1 MEIMI
6 AQMKALS
13 ARTEIL
19 EQAKMDGAKAVPVPG
34 GGGHPGVPS
43 VSSGLPLFAGP
54 PATAFSKY
62 TSLVGPPPKVRA
74 PIPSAHLPAASS
86 TQAVPVEAEDPNGLA
101 AALSQ
106 QSTAVLALVSHL
118 ASQSDPLGD
127 IPGVSAHSTSVKGVQ
142 KREKM
147 QQDLAMG
154 SSAYYLQVMQQLHK
168 KLYPSLPLPKT
179 TDELGHLSVLTYLE
193 RSGGFKQ
200 HREAGLRMWVLSHT
214 VDAAAQGD
222 LHQVRERL
230 ALMTSVIGGRS
241 PDLPFPRSVEH
252 YGTFW
257 ETVWEPGTPSMVIGR
272 PCLYKRNGGLGEQEA
287 RIPQKESKDDRS
299 RQSIAE
305 KKGKISKAS
314 SSRSGCCEGTI
325 DGSHEGIQ
333 KSGGNVPVA
342 AGCRDKL
349 HADAAGLRNDLFGK
363 HISFASWCAQMVA
376 SVFRTRTSFSAFAR
390 SAIHLTRSTEV
401 SRSPAFPIPLPHVG
415 VFDRMPSGLSLHH
428 RSQIHFK
435 RAVVLTILALDFWWS
450 GNRFI
455 DLDLLRRSPSVSQR
469 QIIKRVVDFMQVD
482 GPKIPFSVSLSGRRS
497 PQLIARLCELSDAG
511 VKNSPYDRTFEGFE
525 SEVPVDNSILPELE
539 PYRSLDF
546 SRLRVVG
553 EGHFNPIPFLDDNLC
568 MAFCNPDSL
577 LHPVLPDKENLPCI
591 RDPLEQIVGLM
602 KLWDCRGLL
611 LLHEHNTPGL
621 YPHECVRIFNCF
633 KSVECDRQI
642 GDRRGRN
649 FCERRLHGPSKLL
662 PAGPDVFELFL
673 EVGEQVHV
681 SVSDRRDFYH
691 QFSTTYSRAISN
703 TLSPGVPAELVS
715 DTAAFSALIL
725 RKANQSSSRH
735 CVGDGLFAS
744 RRFPK
749 VTKKRPSL
757 VFGAF
762 KSILQGDHGGVE
774 FACQSHE
781 NLLRS
786 GKLLGED
793 VRIVADRPFRGDSLM
808 QGLVIDDFFA
818 VSKVPRGTVGETPDV
833 KAIRKAIQIY
843 DQEKIIGSPSK
854 DVFGERSAKVIGAH
868 INGSD
873 RALDRGICP
882 LGTPATKRYALAW
895 ITLQVCA
902 LPFTTDVLHVWLL
915 GGWISLLTLRRPLMS
930 VLGASFRLVDSSAIC
945 PLKPRLVKLTR
956 EVANELTV
964 LALLVCMAVSDLR
977 AEASPWVFATDA
989 SMKKGAICKA
999 TIDKEFSKI
1008 LWRTSR
1014 SKGAYHRL
1022 LTPLQALSRR
1032 LELLEEF
1039 RSVDAVPV
1047 SRPVAFC
1054 YDFLEVF
1061 SGAATVSQAL
1071 LEKGFVVGPPI
1082 DISVNEE
1089 YNMQWVRVISW
1100 ITFMISEKRLCAIM
1114 CEPPCTSFSIM
1125 RRPALRSKLA
1135 PYGFRPKQEQTFLGN
1150 LLACRSLQIL
1160 RVALIN
1166 GASAILET
1174 PFSALTKHLP
1184 PFQAM
1189 LGSPRVSMCRTVV
1202 CLAAS
1207 I

>member
-1 MEIMI
+1 M
-6 AQMKALS
+6 
-13 ARTEIL
+13 
-19 EQAKMDGAKAVPVPG
+19 
-34 GGGHPGVPS
+34 
-43 VSSGLPLFAGP
+43 
-54 PATAFSKY
+54 
-62 TSLVGPPPKVRA
+62 
-74 PIPSAHLPAASS
+74 
-86 TQAVPVEAEDPNGLA
+86 
-101 AALSQ
+101 
-106 QSTAVLALVSHL
+106 
-118 ASQSDPLGD
+118 
-127 IPGVSAHSTSVKGVQ
+127 
-142 KREKM
+142 
-147 QQDLAMG
+147 
-154 SSAYYLQVMQQLHK
+154 
-168 KLYPSLPLPKT
+168 
-179 TDELGHLSVLTYLE
+179 
-193 RSGGFKQ
+193 
-200 HREAGLRMWVLSHT
+200 
-214 VDAAAQGD
+214 
-222 LHQVRERL
+222 
-230 ALMTSVIGGRS
+230 
-241 PDLPFPRSVEH
+241 
-252 YGTFW
+252 
-257 ETVWEPGTPSMVIGR
+257 
-272 PCLYKRNGGLGEQEA
+272 
-287 RIPQKESKDDRS
+287 
-299 RQSIAE
+299 
-305 KKGKISKAS
+305 
-314 SSRSGCCEGTI
+314 
-325 DGSHEGIQ
+325 
-333 KSGGNVPVA
+333 A
-342 AGCRDKL
+342 AGCREKL

-390 SAIHLTRSTEV
+390 SAIHLTRSAEV

-415 VFDRMPSGLSLHH
+415 VFDRMPSGLSLRH

-435 RAVVLTILALDFWWS
+435 RAVVLTILALNFWWS

-455 DLDLLRRSPSVSQR
+455 DLDLLRRSPSASQR
-469 QIIKRVVDFMQVD
+469 QIVKRVVDFMQVD

-497 PQLIARLCELSDAG
+497 PQLIARLCELSDALTSAG

-525 SEVPVDNSILPELE
+525 SEVPVNNSILPELE

-602 KLWDCRGLL
+602 KLWDSRGLL

-703 TLSPGVPAELVS
+703 TLSPGVPADLVS

-744 RRFPK
+744 HRFPR
-749 VTKKRPSL
+749 VSKKRPSL

-793 VRIVADRPFRGDSLM
+793 VRIVADRPFRGDGLM

-833 KAIRKAIQIY
+833 TAIRKAIQIY

-902 LPFTTDVLHVWLL
+902 LPFTTDVLHVCLL
-915 GGWISLLTLRRPLMS
+915 GGWISLLTFRRPLMS
-930 VLGASFRLVDSSAIC
+930 VLGAAFRLVDSSAIC
-945 PLKPRLVKLTR
+945 PLKPRLVRLTR

-999 TIDKEFSKI
+999 KIDKDFSKV

-1022 LTPLQALSRR
+1022 LTPLQDLSRR

-1039 RSVDAVPV
+1039 GGVDALPV
-1047 SRPVAFC
+1047 SRPLAFC

-1125 RRPALRSKLA
+1125 RRPALRSKLV
-1135 PYGFRPKQEQTFLGN
+1135 PYGFRPKHEQTFLGN

-1160 RVALIN
+1160 QVALIN

-1189 LGSPRVSMCRTVV
+1189 LGSPRVSMCRTDSCMFGCIHLKSFRFMGVNICLDNLRIKCSRDHHHVV
-1202 CLAAS
+1202 IEGSYTKASATYTPGLALALASTFAESIRLYKSRVNDLSDPPTKGLESQLVNSVALSSEWEVQSSWTFRRPRHINILEFSVLEKLALDLIKIGKPCRVVSLADSFVVSAAAS
-1207 I
+1207 KGRTSSHGLAPVLRRYNALCVAGGLYINVPFVPTRLNCSDDPTRDVPLRLGSGSIDMKSWDQEDLYKVAALPKLRRWCSNWLRLILSLVGPRCLSWSDRSVYRQCISDRGPFTGLDFDATLGFPGEGPSGLLLFCLLCPSFVCCRSWTSAAPLAMVC

>member
-1 MEIMI
+1 MI
-6 AQMKALS
+6 SFAEAGEPGLLIVSVPAEFSASSQETDCFVIPVLS
-13 ARTEIL
+13 RSGGMLICVPRGVFSEDVLIDCLTGEDASHVIGPSKGVSVQLHE
-19 EQAKMDGAKAVPVPG
+19 ESEEAGVVPVPG
-34 GGGHPGVPS
+34 AFNVMLVDVSDDALAWMRDYDASGDGLDAITSFSSEHPFAIPIASQLVPFAQEWVSSHGSDRVNFYSAQEEQDPVPTKKAAAKPAGKTKRIAEESHQCSGCRTDGDHDCPDESSVCQDRDFGASKDGWCKSCSRARRWRSSWSSLGIFRSSSLRWPSCNRLLQVHVAGGSSSKSQSSYSFGSSSSSKFNSGSSSGRGGSEWTCSSSVPAKHSCAGAGLALGQSERSSRRHPGGQCSFHFHQRSAKKGENATGPRYGVL
-43 VSSGLPLFAGP
+43 GLLP
-54 PATAFSKY
+54 PGYATVAQEALPVTAF
-62 TSLVGPPPKVRA
+62 
-74 PIPSAHLPAASS
+74 
-86 TQAVPVEAEDPNGLA
+86 AEDHRRAWPPFSPDLLGTQWRIQTTPRSWPPHVAFRPHGRRSCSRRSPSSSRKVGFNDG
-101 AALSQ
+101 
-106 QSTAVLALVSHL
+106 STRTEC
-118 ASQSDPLGD
+118 G
-127 IPGVSAHSTSVKGVQ
+127 
-142 KREKM
+142 R
-147 QQDLAMG
+147 
-154 SSAYYLQVMQQLHK
+154 
-168 KLYPSLPLPKT
+168 
-179 TDELGHLSVLTYLE
+179 
-193 RSGGFKQ
+193 
-200 HREAGLRMWVLSHT
+200 WW
-214 VDAAAQGD
+214 
-222 LHQVRERL
+222 RL
-230 ALMTSVIGGRS
+230 DGCISSVIGGRS

-525 SEVPVDNSILPELE
+525 SEVPVDNSILPGLE

-633 KSVECDRQI
+633 KSVGQI

-744 RRFPK
+744 HRFPK

-833 KAIRKAIQIY
+833 KMLKLSG
-843 DQEKIIGSPSK
+843 KPSK
-854 DVFGERSAKVIGAH
+854 STTRRKSLA
-868 INGSD
+868 
-873 RALDRGICP
+873 P
-882 LGTPATKRYALAW
+882 L
-895 ITLQVCA
+895 
-902 LPFTTDVLHVWLL
+902 
-915 GGWISLLTLRRPLMS
+915 
-930 VLGASFRLVDSSAIC
+930 
-945 PLKPRLVKLTR
+945 LKMCLVK
-956 EVANELTV
+956 
-964 LALLVCMAVSDLR
+964 
-977 AEASPWVFATDA
+977 
-989 SMKKGAICKA
+989 G
-999 TIDKEFSKI
+999 
-1008 LWRTSR
+1008 
-1014 SKGAYHRL
+1014 
-1022 LTPLQALSRR
+1022 LQ
-1032 LELLEEF
+1032 
-1039 RSVDAVPV
+1039 
-1047 SRPVAFC
+1047 
-1054 YDFLEVF
+1054 
-1061 SGAATVSQAL
+1061 
-1071 LEKGFVVGPPI
+1071 K
-1082 DISVNEE
+1082 
-1089 YNMQWVRVISW
+1089 
-1100 ITFMISEKRLCAIM
+1100 
-1114 CEPPCTSFSIM
+1114 
-1125 RRPALRSKLA
+1125 
-1135 PYGFRPKQEQTFLGN
+1135 
-1150 LLACRSLQIL
+1150 
-1160 RVALIN
+1160 
-1166 GASAILET
+1166 
-1174 PFSALTKHLP
+1174 
-1184 PFQAM
+1184 
-1189 LGSPRVSMCRTVV
+1189 
-1202 CLAAS
+1202 
-1207 I
+1207 